1 MIKSYFK
8 ITYRALLKNK
18 FYSAINILG
27 LSLGMAA
34 SILIIIFI
42 VDELS
47 YDKFHPQGELIYR
60 VNMQGKMNGNEF
72 NMALSPAP
80 MSQALKDEVPEVA
93 DAIRLGAFRTMPI
106 RYEDKTFTEPMMLVA
121 ESNFFDFFGFELL
134 QGDPKTALSGTD
146 KIVLTETA
154 AKKYFGN
161 EDAIGEII
169 FRGSDKTATEVSGV
183 VADPPHNSHIDFD
196 MILSGESWGYMK
208 DLQWSSNNLYTYF
221 QIHPQSNPENVKTA
235 LDSFIQ
241 KYFGPEIEQYLG
253 ISLESFLAQGNQFG
267 YLTQPIHDIHLYSDL
282 DEEIKP
288 SGSIQYLYVFGA
300 IALFII
306 VIACIN
312 FMNLATARSANRA
325 KEVGVR
331 KSVGA
336 GKGRLIGQFLSE
348 SMVYSFVSGIVA
360 LILIIL
366 ALRPFNGL
374 SGKDLG
380 LEIFANP
387 LIILGYLGFMILIGL
402 MAGSYPAFY
411 LTSFSPVAVLKGKIR
426 SGVKRSNFRNGL
438 VVFQFIVSISLIIS
452 SMVVYKQL
460 NYMQEKDLGFQKE
473 NVLKLIHTRSLGINA
488 EAFKQ
493 ELLGNT
499 GFISAS
505 FANALPPNI
514 DWNSVFKTSDTNQDF
529 LCNLNFVDHDHLETM
544 KYELV
549 MGRFFSRDYPS
560 DTGAILLNESAFK
573 QMGWTTLD
581 GNQRLGGF
589 WNVNSEPVQR
599 EVIGVLRD
607 FNFESLKSSVR
618 PLIMALG
625 PNPNQE
631 MAIRIGP
638 GDLETK
644 LSFLEATWKKHAD
657 GAAFEYSFVDQNF
670 EALFQSEQKMGNII
684 LIFTVLAISIAC
696 LGLLGLAAYTTEQR
710 SKEISIRKT
719 LGASMAHLVTILSK
733 DFTILV
739 LVAFVIAGPL
749 AYYFMTNY
757 WLTNFAYRIEIDV
770 LLILLAGVISVTI
783 SWLTVSYQSFK
794 TAANN
799 PVDYLKNE

>member
-1 MIKSYFK
+1 M
-8 ITYRALLKNK
+8 
-18 FYSAINILG
+18 YSN
-27 LSLGMAA
+27 LS
-34 SILIIIFI
+34 
-42 VDELS
+42 
-47 YDKFHPQGELIYR
+47 
-60 VNMQGKMNGNEF
+60 
-72 NMALSPAP
+72 
-80 MSQALKDEVPEVA
+80 
-93 DAIRLGAFRTMPI
+93 
-106 RYEDKTFTEPMMLVA
+106 
-121 ESNFFDFFGFELL
+121 
-134 QGDPKTALSGTD
+134 
-146 KIVLTETA
+146 
-154 AKKYFGN
+154 
-161 EDAIGEII
+161 
-169 FRGSDKTATEVSGV
+169 
-183 VADPPHNSHIDFD
+183 
-196 MILSGESWGYMK
+196 
-208 DLQWSSNNLYTYF
+208 
-221 QIHPQSNPENVKTA
+221 
-235 LDSFIQ
+235 
-241 KYFGPEIEQYLG
+241 
-253 ISLESFLAQGNQFG
+253 
-267 YLTQPIHDIHLYSDL
+267 
-282 DEEIKP
+282 EEIKP
-288 SGSIQYLYVFGA
+288 AGSIQYLYVFGA

-312 FMNLATARSANRA
+312 FMNLSTARSANRA

-336 GKGRLIGQFLSE
+336 GKGRLIRQFLSE
-348 SMVYSFVSGIVA
+348 SMVYSFVSGFFA
-360 LILIIL
+360 LVLIIL
-366 ALRPFNGL
+366 ALRPFNAL

-380 LEIFANP
+380 LELFANP
-387 LIILGYLGFMILIGL
+387 LILLGYLGFMILIGM

-426 SGVKRSNFRNGL
+426 SGVKRSGFRNGL

-460 NYMQEKDLGFQKE
+460 NFMQEKDLGFDKE
-473 NVLKLIHTRSLGINA
+473 NVLKLLHTRSLGKNA

-499 GFISAS
+499 GFLAAS
-505 FANALPPNI
+505 YANALPPNI

-529 LCNLNFVDHDHLETM
+529 LCNINFVDHDHLETM

-549 MGRFFSRDYPS
+549 MGRFFSKDYPS
-560 DTGAILLNESAFK
+560 DTGAIVLNESAFR

-589 WNVNSEPVQR
+589 WNVNSEPVER

-618 PLIMALG
+618 PLIMTLG
-625 PNPNQE
+625 SNSTQE

-638 GDLETK
+638 GELGSKLE
-644 LSFLEATWKKHAD
+644 FLEATWKKHAD
-657 GAAFEYSFVDQNF
+657 GAPFEYSFVDQNF
-670 EALFQSEQKMGNII
+670 DALFQSEQKMGNII

-733 DFTILV
+733 DFTLLV

-757 WLTNFAYRIEIDV
+757 WLSNFAYRVEVDV
-770 LLILLAGVISVTI
+770 LLILLAGLISITI